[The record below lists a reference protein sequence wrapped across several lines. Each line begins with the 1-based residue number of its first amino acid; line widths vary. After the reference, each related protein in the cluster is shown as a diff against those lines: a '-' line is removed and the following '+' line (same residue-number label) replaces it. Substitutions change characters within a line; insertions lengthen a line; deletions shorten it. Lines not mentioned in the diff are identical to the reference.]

1 MWTLWIISSIIDSA
15 EPKYTEYKQFDNVN
29 SCYIELAVLET
40 TFTQGEYAVCDDG
53 S

>member
-29 SCYIELAVLET
+29 SCYIELAILET
-40 TFTQGEYAVCDDG
+40 TFTEGEKAECVNE
-53 S
+53 